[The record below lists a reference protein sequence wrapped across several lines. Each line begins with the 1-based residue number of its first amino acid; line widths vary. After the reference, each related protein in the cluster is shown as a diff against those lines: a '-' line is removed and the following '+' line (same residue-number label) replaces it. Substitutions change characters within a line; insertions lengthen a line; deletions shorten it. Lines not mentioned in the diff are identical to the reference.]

1 MLWGINE
8 INMKI
13 GILTFHW
20 ATNYGAVLQCYA
32 LQSYLESLGHDV
44 KVINYKPR
52 QYDDN
57 VYTFLRFRKF
67 LDISEYLNGRKKEKA
82 LARFRE
88 MYLHQTE
95 RAFSCSLISS
105 VASQFDVIISGSDQV
120 LNPSFLLS
128 GEGKGKVTPTY
139 FLGFPFSGKRIG
151 YALSFGCMKYPEY
164 ACSIA
169 SKYIKNFDIVSVR
182 EKTGVDIMK
191 SMGREDAEVVPDPTL
206 LMPSEFYKTIA
217 DESKMSHCGSYVYS
231 FFIRHIPDRKP
242 VMNNVLK
249 NKKIIW
255 NNEDGGYTMQ
265 DWLCKIMHADF
276 VVTDSFHCVVM
287 CLKLHIPFAVVTDLE
302 GNVGMNDRLY
312 TLLGKCNL
320 LKLILHRSKIDNI
333 TSKFT
338 IDIDWNNVDLLL
350 SGYSEVGKLVFL
362 NSLECIH

>member
-8 INMKI
+8 IIMKI

-32 LQSYLESLGHDV
+32 LQSYLAALGHDV

-67 LDISEYLNGRKKEKA
+67 LNISEYLNGRKKEKA

-88 MYLHQTE
+88 TYLHQTE
-95 RAFSCSLISS
+95 RVFSCSQISS
-105 VASQFDVIISGSDQV
+105 VASQFDMIISGSDQV
-120 LNPSFLLS
+120 LNPYFLLS

-151 YALSFGCMKYPEY
+151 YALSFGCVEYPKD
-164 ACSIA
+164 ACNIA
-169 SKYIKNFDIVSVR
+169 SKYIKDFDVITVR
-182 EKTGVDIMK
+182 EKTGVNIVK
-191 SMGREDAEVVPDPTL
+191 SMDRDDAKVVPDPTL
-206 LMPSEFYKTIA
+206 LMSSEFYHTIA
-217 DESKMSHCGSYVYS
+217 DESKMLHRGSYVYS
-231 FFIRHIPDRKP
+231 FFIRHIADRKP
-242 VMNNVLK
+242 AVNNVLK

-287 CLKLHIPFAVVTDLE
+287 CLKLHTPFAVVTEQE

-312 TLLGKCNL
+312 TLLDNFDLSNHIVYKNQISQIGA
-320 LKLILHRSKIDNI
+320 LID
-333 TSKFT
+333 
-338 IDIDWNNVDLLL
+338 DAIDWNSVDSKAL
-350 SGYSEVGKLVFL
+350 ENEIVNCIL
-362 NSLECIH
+362 N

>member
-1 MLWGINE
+1 MHWGINE
-8 INMKI
+8 IIMKI

-32 LQSYLESLGHDV
+32 LQSYLKSLGHDV

-67 LDISEYLNGRKKEKA
+67 LNISEYLNGRKKEKA

-88 MYLHQTE
+88 TYLHQTE
-95 RAFSCSLISS
+95 RVFSCSMISS
-105 VASQFDVIISGSDQV
+105 IASQFDMIISGSDQV

-151 YALSFGCMKYPEY
+151 YALSFGCVKYPED

-182 EKTGVDIMK
+182 EKTGVDIVK
-191 SMGREDAEVVPDPTL
+191 VMGREDAEVVPDPTL

-217 DESKMSHCGSYVYS
+217 DESKMLHRSSYVYS
-231 FFIRHIPDRKP
+231 FFIRHIADRKLA
-242 VMNNVLK
+242 VNNVFK
-249 NKKIIW
+249 NRRIIW

-265 DWLCKIMHADF
+265 DWLCKIMYADF

-287 CLKLHIPFAVVTDLE
+287 CLKFHTPFAVVTELE

-312 TLLGKCNL
+312 TILGNFDL
-320 LKLILHRSKIDNI
+320 SNHIIYRNQISQVGALIDD
-333 TSKFT
+333 T
-338 IDIDWNNVDLLL
+338 IDWNSVDSKIL
-350 SGYSEVGKLVFL
+350 ENEKLVNCIL
-362 NSLECIH
+362 N